1 MRYWEKRYVAVKL
14 RLKRFGRRHRSCY
27 RVNAIDSRAPRDG
40 RVIEELGWYD
50 PQAKQPEK
58 QVSLKRERIE
68 YWLSKGAQPSET
80 VAKLLKRH
88 GIA

>member
-1 MRYWEKRYVAVKL
+1 MAVKL
-14 RLKRFGRRHRSCY
+14 RLKRFGRRHRSFY
-27 RVNAIDSRAPRDG
+27 RVNAIDSRTPRDG

-50 PQAKQPEK
+50 PEAKEPDH

-68 YWLSKGAQPSET
+68 YWLSVGAQPSDT
-80 VAKLLKRH
+80 VRQILKRH